1 MSQVTAEAG
10 IPLHEEQGVID
21 RLKGGDREAL
31 SQLYSWYGD
40 RLYRSVILRHLPS
53 PERAEDVLAIT
64 FARAM
69 ERIHQFQPQGKSI
82 FFWLRRIAINLAMDE
97 HRRRKRDRLLKA
109 AAAQRAEVADPY
121 SLSHLPSPDRSVV
134 VDETR
139 ALVEETLDLLHPRY
153 ATALRLR
160 LLEDRDRTECAELM
174 EVTLGNF
181 DVILHRASKAF
192 RNKYPPR

>member
-1 MSQVTAEAG
+1 M
-10 IPLHEEQGVID
+10 
-21 RLKGGDREAL
+21 
-31 SQLYSWYGD
+31 
-40 RLYRSVILRHLPS
+40 
-53 PERAEDVLAIT
+53 
-64 FARAM
+64 
-69 ERIHQFQPQGKSI
+69 
-82 FFWLRRIAINLAMDE
+82 
-97 HRRRKRDRLLKA
+97 
-109 AAAQRAEVADPY
+109 ADPY

-139 ALVEETLDLLHPRY
+139 ALVEETLALLHPRY

-192 RNKYPPR
+192 RTKYPPR